1 MKKFERIVKSI
12 TEKDTEIIK
21 DLMHPDFMLI
31 RESGLI
37 SRDEQLEYLKKM
49 FDGDTEWL
57 DFRCCYED
65 EDTLVWKDLMY
76 INSEDKKVLVTNYEA
91 YKDKLVWSIMPVSNT
106 HLTLPTKREVSI
118 SEDAVSLKK

>member
-1 MKKFERIVKSI
+1 MASI
-12 TEKDTEIIK
+12 FFKINIKCFLEIIK
-21 DLMHPDFMLI
+21 NLMHPDFMLI

-37 SRDEQLEYLKKM
+37 ARDEQLEYLKKM

-91 YKDKLVWSIMPVSNT
+91 YKDNLVWRIMLNV
-106 HLTLPTKREVSI
+106 KEVSKEMEKI
-118 SEDAVSLKK
+118 P

>member
-37 SRDEQLEYLKKM
+37 SRDEQLEYLKKCSTVIQN
-49 FDGDTEWL
+49 G
-57 DFRCCYED
+57 
-65 EDTLVWKDLMY
+65 
-76 INSEDKKVLVTNYEA
+76 
-91 YKDKLVWSIMPVSNT
+91 
-106 HLTLPTKREVSI
+106 
-118 SEDAVSLKK
+118 